1 MKKSSYQMSRQVAV
15 IFAVLSLFMTTV
27 FSTSFFI
34 KRPIEKSA
42 AEEKSAVYSHYE
54 EEYGP
59 KLRRSINTL
68 NYIELFFENAEKELI
83 SGVCVNKDLYK
94 ALDTLE
100 KGTVLHML
108 INPDNNYIVELK
120 ANEKEMLNFD
130 YAQKMLRQDGVGF
143 LYLAIFMLVL
153 CCYFVYKAITT
164 KERIT
169 KADIKFYW
177 DIMRG
182 K

>member
-15 IFAVLSLFMTTV
+15 IFAVLCLFMTTV

-42 AEEKSAVYSHYE
+42 AEEKSAIYSHYE

-59 KLRRSINTL
+59 KLRRSINTI
-68 NYIELFFENAEKELI
+68 NYIELFFENSEKEFI
-83 SGVCVNKDLYK
+83 CGVCVNKDLYK

-143 LYLAIFMLVL
+143 LYIGIFMFGL
-153 CCYFVYKAITT
+153 CIYFVYKAITT
-164 KERIT
+164 KERLT